1 MELEILINELIV
13 IIDDSKETDDY
24 FINRYVKIKEEL
36 IEMLYEVKNSIYPRN
51 FNALPTFHLINRD
64 ANSNKIY
71 EKMCEINDWYLS
83 NYRSKDDAVLTREMV
98 FDYLYNECHMS
109 EKCAKNIIKN
119 LGRHKEV
126 YYEFAYYVKNKHFS
140 QDSIIVEG
148 YTAEQLYNNY
158 PLSVIGAYNYLVYL
172 LEEPKEAL
180 SNLKAGLPRK

>member
-1 MELEILINELIV
+1 
-13 IIDDSKETDDY
+13 
-24 FINRYVKIKEEL
+24 
-36 IEMLYEVKNSIYPRN
+36 
-51 FNALPTFHLINRD
+51 
-64 ANSNKIY
+64 
-71 EKMCEINDWYLS
+71 
-83 NYRSKDDAVLTREMV
+83 
-98 FDYLYNECHMS
+98 MS
-109 EKCAKNIIKN
+109 EKRAQNIIKD